1 MATGPLTELLC
12 LSKHFVQLAFLL
24 SHALKQVPSSTLSFS
39 RKLRIPTKSLLQ
51 QFLELPRPVY
61 SLCVVVSSNVLSSN
75 KHIGDHTLSSLSI
88 QLVLDCVP
96 IRNLIQ
102 LNHHSVDVP
111 HVPEKSLGLSAVGT
125 KRFTKDATFWRQPL
139 RLFRV
144 PTGLNL
150 RRGQTRSD
158 GDSHCQRPHRRRR
171 RRRRRVRTL
180 LQEALVPATRVRLL
194 FESMLGPDTSIEQMQ
209 LILQSPYFL
218 SSETSTHLRFGDS
231 MLPE

>member
-24 SHALKQVPSSTLSFS
+24 SHALKQVPRSTLSFS

-102 LNHHSVDVP
+102 LNHDTVDVP

-158 GDSHCQRPHRRRR
+158 GDSPLPAAPSSSSSSPPRRPYAPIGSVGSHHKGSVAVRINVGSGHVHR
-171 RRRRRVRTL
+171 TN
-180 LQEALVPATRVRLL
+180 AI
-194 FESMLGPDTSIEQMQ
+194 ESAVAV
-209 LILQSPYFL
+209 F
-218 SSETSTHLRFGDS
+218 FVV
-231 MLPE
+231 